1 MAQRN
6 QQTQK
11 HRVVILTKGEMI
23 GLLSLGS
30 GEQGIR
36 VITTDPRRPI
46 PSVRI
51 HENRDSVAAEF
62 HQALAETLERG
73 WKIAYDGQP
82 LFG

>member
-6 QQTQK
+6 QQSPK
-11 HRVVILTKGEMI
+11 RRIVILIKGDMT
-23 GLLSLGS
+23 GLLSLGF

-36 VITTDPRRPI
+36 VISTDPRRPV
-46 PSVRI
+46 PSVRV
-51 HENRDSVAAEF
+51 HKDRDSAVAEF
-62 HQALAETLERG
+62 NQALADTLERG

>member
-1 MAQRN
+1 MSQLNQRS
-6 QQTQK
+6 TL
-11 HRVVILTKGEMI
+11 RRIVILTKDDMT

-36 VITTDPRRPI
+36 VISTDPRRPI

-51 HENRDSVAAEF
+51 HKDRDSAVAEF
-62 HQALAETLERG
+62 NQALADTLERG
-73 WKIAYDGQP
+73 WKIAYDGEP